1 MSRNLKRYSSRKN
14 QIRDFFNSP
23 IYGSGACPLC
33 ENNATPENLNK
44 HLNDNSNS
52 KTCGDVHLE
61 LSLIK
66 QASQPDLCDAKQQ
79 LYRTKC
85 CPEETGVEEHVGPT
99 VGTALGF
106 LAVLILIKRI
116 LSLRVRVIS
125 NDDESVSSQS
135 KYEQMEDGVRS
146 DGVDSQ
152 KGSHSVAVKQI
163 VVDRRS
169 QVV

>member
-1 MSRNLKRYSSRKN
+1 MSRRLKQYTTKN

-23 IYGSGACPLC
+23 IYGSAACPLC
-33 ENNATPENLNK
+33 ENNVTPQNLNK
-44 HLNDNSNS
+44 HINNGSSS

-66 QASQPDLCDAKQQ
+66 QSSQPDLCDAKQQ
-79 LYRTKC
+79 LYRTQC
-85 CPEETGVEEHVGPT
+85 CPEETGVEAHTGPT

-106 LAVLILIKRI
+106 LALLILVKRI

-125 NDDESVSSQS
+125 ADDESVSSQS
-135 KYEQMEDGVRS
+135 KYEQMEDGLEPKS
-146 DGVDSQ
+146 ALP
-152 KGSHSVAVKQI
+152 KKSHSVKQV